1 MIEYDNYTL
10 GLIGLVSF
18 VLIAYDIWT
27 YIKRGSDTTI
37 SVQMFELSKKYPIVA
52 FLLGIVFGHIFWPLN

>member
-10 GLIGLVSF
+10 GLIGLVAF
-18 VLIAYDIWT
+18 ILIAYDIWT
-27 YIKRGSDTTI
+27 YLKRGSDTTI